1 MRACAM
7 IRVWNLYPER
17 LNRIQ
22 KAFWVAFYLVFG
34 ASGYFFVYD
43 LLLPSR
49 DASASPPWGQA
60 AKQHVVPRPLTPEDR
75 FRPGASPIEYRSE
88 A

>member
-1 MRACAM
+1 M

-22 KAFWVAFYLVFG
+22 KAFWLAFYLVFG
-34 ASGYFFVYD
+34 VGGYFFVYH

-60 AKQHVVPRPLTPEDR
+60 AKQHVVPRPLTPEAR
-75 FRPGASPIEYRSE
+75 FRPGASPTECRSE